1 MTHIVVEGQT
11 DAMLL
16 EILLEDVKTKFDI
29 VVAHGRD
36 AARPIAR
43 KILTKL
49 QEPTALVFDADTT
62 DLYYVEE
69 ELLSLKDYFSWRAFE
84 IGLLLVPLIPTIEV
98 IFFDRPKMLEN
109 RLQHTLK
116 FEVEVAAKI
125 APKQILDRLIK
136 ELGYADPVSFI
147 KSIDKSEARDLAKQ
161 KDIAS
166 LRRFIKGNY
175 KEERKKLRANAT

>member
-1 MTHIVVEGQT
+1 MTHIVVEGQN

-16 EILLEDVKTKFDI
+16 QALLGDLKTKFDI
-29 VVAHGRD
+29 VVANGRD

-62 DLYYVEE
+62 EQYYVEE

-84 IGLLLVPLIPTIEV
+84 IGFILVPLIPTIEV
-98 IFFDRPKMLEN
+98 IFFDRPKTLHN
-109 RLQHTLK
+109 RLQRPLE
-116 FEVEVAAKI
+116 FEVGVAAKI

-136 ELGYADPVSFI
+136 ELGYSDLFSFI

-161 KDIAS
+161 KEIAS
-166 LRRFIKGNY
+166 LRRFIKDRY
-175 KEERKKLRANAT
+175 EEGRK